1 MGKLGKKYQ
10 MLIGEPCRCYY
21 KHPNNSYHLVTIGY
35 YIGSGYCVTMNFT
48 DVRDNLNK
56 GIEPI
61 LFKYDRYIPTRLFND
76 DWLYDL
82 KRKGYSRQK
91 PINSPDY
98 DIEDFNTEV
107 IEDWYYGHLDE
118 FWWWKEIQKCLKK
131 IIETGDSFTNLN

>member
-21 KHPNNSYHLVTIGY
+21 KHPNGSYNLVTIGY
-35 YIGSGYCVTMNFT
+35 YIGSGYCVAMDFT

-76 DWLYDL
+76 DWLFDL
-82 KRKGYSRQK
+82 KRKGYSMQK

-131 IIETGDSFTNLN
+131 IIGTGDSFTNLN